1 MQETFGE
8 LRTKWVGRFR
18 LTGPALL
25 AFCLAAMLHA
35 QSFPSG
41 STGAD
46 GDLIVNTGVTTFTAT
61 PAGGGSVYNFKTIQ
75 IAPGSTLK
83 LSGAVFPGPL
93 YFLASGAVTI
103 SGTIDLSGQNGS
115 VPTTPAQRTGPT
127 VPGPGGYGGGAASFA
142 GNPAQ
147 PGLGPSGG
155 AVSAYCSSYSGYYT
169 GGGGF
174 NGNQFLVPLVG
185 GSGGG
190 GNTGSG
196 GAGGGALLIA
206 SSVSITV
213 NGTITANGGNGV
225 TNSGGGAG
233 GGVRLVAPTIAG
245 DGAITTAGGNGAGS
259 PYCGNGGASG
269 TVRLEF
275 FQNTFTGSTSGTLY
289 LANPFSL
296 FIPSST
302 AQPSLMVTSIGG
314 VAVPPNPTGSFVVP
328 DAIVS
333 SSSPLTVNIQASN
346 IPLGTVP
353 TVYFSTENFPD
364 QKITANAGL
373 TGTLSSSSTTATV
386 TLNSGYSIGYLT
398 ATWVQ

>member
-1 MQETFGE
+1 M
-8 LRTKWVGRFR
+8 
-18 LTGPALL
+18 
-25 AFCLAAMLHA
+25 AAVLHA

-46 GDLIVNTGVTTFTAT
+46 GNLIANTGVTTFTAT
-61 PAGGGSVYNFKTIQ
+61 PAGGGSVYNFNTIQ

-83 LSGAVFPGPL
+83 LSGAAFPGPL
-93 YFLASGAVTI
+93 YFLAQGAVTVG
-103 SGTIDLSGQNGS
+103 GTIDLSGQSGS

-127 VPGPGGYGGGAASFA
+127 IPGPGGYGGGAASFA
-142 GNPAQ
+142 GNPAL
-147 PGLGPSGG
+147 PGLGPAGSAVTGCNGG
-155 AVSAYCSSYSGYYT
+155 SAA

-174 NGNQFLVPLVG
+174 TGNQFLVPLVG

-213 NGTITANGGNGV
+213 TGTITANGGAGG
-225 TNSGGGAG
+225 SAAGGGAG
-233 GGVRLVAPTIAG
+233 GGIRLVAPVIAG
-245 DGAITTAGGNGAGS
+245 TGGITASGGAGGAYNA
-259 PYCGNGGASG
+259 CGGASG
-269 TVRLEF
+269 TIRLES
-275 FQNTFTGSTSGTLY
+275 FQNTFTGSTNGNVY

-296 FIPSST
+296 FIPAST

-314 VAVPPNPTGSFVVP
+314 VAVPANPTGSFVVP
-328 DAIVS
+328 DAIVN
-333 SSSPLTVNIQASN
+333 SSSPMTVNIQASN
-346 IPLGTVP
+346 IPLGTIP
-353 TVYFSTENFPD
+353 TIYFSTENFPD

-373 TGTLSSSSTTATV
+373 AGTLASSTTTATV
-386 TLNSGYSIGYLT
+386 ALNPGYSIGFVT